1 MKLSLLLAVSLA
13 VGAGCDGVPRFSLAS
28 TAPLRS
34 KSEKSEATRVPA
46 PDIEK
51 LRSDL
56 DHAVQLADNGQVEM
70 AWEEFSALGSSLA
83 TPSPPAPAEAAPLEP
98 VLLDL
103 GRAFLQRAAFEEALA
118 VWHVAARQGSSR
130 AASQIDATLRQN
142 GLPFWTDRTALSTF
156 KLRTEALTDSIFGGA
171 VLVSEGEMPLPVEAD
186 PLFHQR
192 YRYDLAVY
200 GPTSKAQR
208 PKSQGVD
215 TERLE
220 QKFLLHYEHPS
231 EARLAKQLA
240 RNFAV
245 LNRLMEGKL
254 ARHNRFDIGKPIQ
267 VWLVSEGDAGGEQ
280 WQGHLYFYDLERPR
294 SNLEWMRECAHEYGH
309 ISLPGTSGFTEP
321 ESWADGELGE
331 RLLLRWLGDSSK
343 LRVPSSKSGDRNLEP
358 GTWNPELLGFKASGL
373 ESYLNRYV
381 EPLVKGFAER
391 GWQPE
396 IVAKHDR
403 AAMEHVMGLAL
414 WAEEAHGTPFLRQML
429 TRVPNV
435 GPTGLW
441 AGYVRAFTE
450 RLSSAQGLAI
460 RKVVGSTRF
469 YLPKSGKY
477 RVKSVS
483 NSRISLVSASGAT
496 KSLTVASGQI
506 WNAQAGW
513 YQVSGSPG
521 EIILRQAG

>member
-1 MKLSLLLAVSLA
+1 LA
-13 VGAGCDGVPRFSLAS
+13 GTAS
-28 TAPLRS
+28 
-34 KSEKSEATRVPA
+34 EV
-46 PDIEK
+46 
-51 LRSDL
+51 L
-56 DHAVQLADNGQVEM
+56 D
-70 AWEEFSALGSSLA
+70 
-83 TPSPPAPAEAAPLEP
+83 
-98 VLLDL
+98 
-103 GRAFLQRAAFEEALA
+103 
-118 VWHVAARQGSSR
+118 
-130 AASQIDATLRQN
+130 
-142 GLPFWTDRTALSTF
+142 
-156 KLRTEALTDSIFGGA
+156 
-171 VLVSEGEMPLPVEAD
+171 
-186 PLFHQR
+186 
-192 YRYDLAVY
+192 
-200 GPTSKAQR
+200 
-208 PKSQGVD
+208 
-215 TERLE
+215 
-220 QKFLLHYEHPS
+220 QKFLIHYQNAS
-231 EARLAKQLA
+231 EAALAKQLA

-254 ARHNRFDIGKPIQ
+254 ARHNRFDIGRPIQ

-280 WQGHLYFYDLERPR
+280 WQGHLYFYDLERSR

-331 RLLLRWLGDSSK
+331 RLLLRWLGESPKSK
-343 LRVPSSKSGDRNLEP
+343 VQSPKSGDRNLERE
-358 GTWNPELLGFKASGL
+358 TWNLEPLGFKESGL
-373 ESYLNRYV
+373 EAYLNRYV
-381 EPLVKGFAER
+381 EPLVKGFAGR

-429 TRVPNV
+429 NRMPNV

-441 AGYVRAFTE
+441 AGYVRGITE

-460 RKVVGSTRF
+460 RKVEGSTRF

-477 RVKSVS
+477 RLKSVS
-483 NSRISLVSASGAT
+483 NSRISLVSASSGAT

-513 YQVSGSPG
+513 HQISGSPG